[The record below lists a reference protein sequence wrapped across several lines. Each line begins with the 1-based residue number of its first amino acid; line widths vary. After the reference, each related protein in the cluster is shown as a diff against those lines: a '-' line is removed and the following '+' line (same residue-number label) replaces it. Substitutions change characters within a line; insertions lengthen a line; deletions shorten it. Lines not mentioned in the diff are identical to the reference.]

1 MVLPRRLWDGG
12 TDVQLRYKKDDVFL
26 SAPEDAHFV
35 IVGMQSNCQD
45 EAQVFRLTLASIRT
59 SSVLTGP
66 VPPERFIV
74 RSSSG
79 LLRERNS
86 GTSAV
91 YSSGMAN
98 VTYDRDCCAD
108 GASAFGLGTGTVS
121 NDSLLFLIRTG
132 SLMKLP
138 PAKGLAVTAATSE
151 SHFRG
156 CFDDDD
162 DEDCQS
168 EN

>member
-1 MVLPRRLWDGG
+1 MYDI
-12 TDVQLRYKKDDVFL
+12 FL
-26 SAPEDAHFV
+26 SAPGGAHSV
-35 IVGMQSNCQD
+35 VTLGTRSNRQD

-66 VPPERFIV
+66 VPPERFVIG
-74 RSSSG
+74 SSG
-79 LLRERNS
+79 LRRERNN

-91 YSSGMAN
+91 HSSGMAN
-98 VTYDRDCCAD
+98 VTYDRDGCV
-108 GASAFGLGTGTVS
+108 GGRTSAFGLGAGTVS

-132 SLMKLP
+132 SLTKWP
-138 PAKGLAVTAATSE
+138 PEKGLAVAPMTSE
-151 SHFRG
+151 SQFRG

-162 DEDCQS
+162 DDDCQS